1 MPHNLC
7 AALVAARGY
16 SVVARTDPSSTARNV
31 ISLRMFM
38 DALPLQ
44 PCNPTFKSLY
54 VFLLKRDTEPEFFFW
69 QPLQLVT
76 LGSRLILATTVS
88 LQKTQPNNLL
98 IPKLFFLK
106 IGGANKCIL

>member
-1 MPHNLC
+1 MVSNKWLTLLLLLTFVCVRIEDIGEAWASMPHNLC

-54 VFLLKRDTEPEFFFW
+54 VFLLKRDTEPEFFF
-69 QPLQLVT
+69 
-76 LGSRLILATTVS
+76 GSHYS
-88 LQKTQPNNLL
+88 S
-98 IPKLFFLK
+98 
-106 IGGANKCIL
+106 